1 MRRPVTLARCLAA
14 VLVCAAA
21 SASAD
26 TPPRVGA
33 VDVHA
38 VVTTSAKGMTA
49 KQILEKEKDA
59 YEAEMGVRRQEL
71 DVLREEIEKPALSP
85 SAKQE
90 KQDRLERNTRDATR
104 RAENFNRALESHEQ
118 VLLRQLLEEVV
129 KVIRELGAEQNY
141 DAIVEATASRAIYE
155 RPGRPPADTAKAVDV
170 TGEVMRRLDAREF
183 TPR

>member
-1 MRRPVTLARCLAA
+1 MRRLGKPGLWPAA
-14 VLVCAAA
+14 VLVFAAA

-26 TPPRVGA
+26 TVSRVGT
-33 VDVHA
+33 VDVQT
-38 VVTTSAKGMTA
+38 VLTRSAKGMTA
-49 KQILEKEKDA
+49 KQVLDKEKEA

-71 DVLREEIEKPALSP
+71 EVLREEIEQSTLSL

-90 KQDRLERNTRDATR
+90 KQGQLERNQRDATR
-104 RAENFNRALESHEQ
+104 RSANFNQALESHEQ

-129 KVIRELGAEQNY
+129 KVVRELGAEQNY
-141 DAIVEATASRAIYE
+141 DAIVEARASRAIYE
-155 RPGRPPADTAKAVDV
+155 RPGRPLADTSKAVDV